1 MLRRANTTHTTHT
14 SITKRWAMKD
24 KNIKYFTRV
33 IFVQVIEVI
42 RHPTERAESGRGSG
56 SGSAPA
62 DEERYRELVKENEE
76 LQKLIAQVIFLKY
89 LL

>member
-1 MLRRANTTHTTHT
+1 MYLQ
-14 SITKRWAMKD
+14 I
-24 KNIKYFTRV
+24 
-33 IFVQVIEVI
+33 QVIEVI

-76 LQKLIAQVIFLKY
+76 LQKLIAQVPNINFSINNIIYFIQNL
-89 LL
+89 

>member
-1 MLRRANTTHTTHT
+1 M
-14 SITKRWAMKD
+14 
-24 KNIKYFTRV
+24 
-33 IFVQVIEVI
+33 QVIEVI

-76 LQKLIAQVIFLKY
+76 LQKLIAQV
-89 LL
+89 

>member
-1 MLRRANTTHTTHT
+1 MSQDNFDLEIMAISSCT
-14 SITKRWAMKD
+14 MM
-24 KNIKYFTRV
+24 V
-33 IFVQVIEVI
+33 MQVIEVI

-76 LQKLIAQVIFLKY
+76 LQKLIAQVTTSILNPVF
-89 LL
+89 

>member
-1 MLRRANTTHTTHT
+1 M
-14 SITKRWAMKD
+14 
-24 KNIKYFTRV
+24 
-33 IFVQVIEVI
+33 I

-76 LQKLIAQVIFLKY
+76 LQKLIAQVHEITL
-89 LL
+89 